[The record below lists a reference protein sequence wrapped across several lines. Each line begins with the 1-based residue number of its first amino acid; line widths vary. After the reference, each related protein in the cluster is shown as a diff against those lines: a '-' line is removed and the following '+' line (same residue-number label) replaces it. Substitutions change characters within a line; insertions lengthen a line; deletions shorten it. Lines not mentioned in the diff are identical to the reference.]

1 MVSTPFD
8 IALAVWAAMSLV
20 AFALYGIDK
29 SRAKRGAWRIS
40 ERTLLLSALLMGGP
54 GAWAGMEFFRHKT
67 QHPRFRVLVP
77 LCCAVNAAAV
87 YLAWRW
93 G

>member
-1 MVSTPFD
+1 MVNTPFD
-8 IALAVWAAMSLV
+8 IALAVWAAMSLA

-29 SRAKRGAWRIS
+29 SRAKRGGWRIS
-40 ERTLLLSALLMGGP
+40 ERALLLSALLMGGP

-67 QHPRFRVLVP
+67 KRPRFRVLVP

-87 YLAWRW
+87 YLVWRW

>member
-8 IALAVWAAMSLV
+8 IALAVWAAMSLA

-29 SRAKRGAWRIS
+29 SRAKRGGWRIS
-40 ERTLLLSALLMGGP
+40 ERALLLSALLMGGP

-67 QHPRFRVLVP
+67 KRPRFRVLVP

-87 YLAWRW
+87 YLVWRW

>member
-8 IALAVWAAMSLV
+8 IALAVWAAMSLA

-29 SRAKRGAWRIS
+29 SRAKRGVWRIS
-40 ERTLLLSALLMGGP
+40 ERALLLSALLMGGP

-67 QHPRFRVLVP
+67 KRPRFRVLVP
-77 LCCAVNAAAV
+77 LCCAMNAAAV
-87 YLAWRW
+87 YLVWRW

>member
-8 IALAVWAAMSLV
+8 IALAVWAAMSLA

-29 SRAKRGAWRIS
+29 SRAKRGVWRIS
-40 ERTLLLSALLMGGP
+40 ERALLLSALLMGGP

-67 QHPRFRVLVP
+67 KHTAFVVGMPCIFLMETAALLWFFCFR
-77 LCCAVNAAAV
+77 
-87 YLAWRW
+87 
-93 G
+93 

>member
-8 IALAVWAAMSLV
+8 IALAVWAAMSLA

-29 SRAKRGAWRIS
+29 SRAKRGVWRIS
-40 ERTLLLSALLMGGP
+40 ERALLLSALLMGGP

-67 QHPRFRVLVP
+67 KHPRFRVLVP
-77 LCCAVNAAAV
+77 LCCAVNAAAF
-87 YLAWRW
+87 YLVWRW